1 MRSII
6 YIYLIDRLLKMAL
19 PTGTK
24 LFISHRR
31 LFKDDQP
38 RFFFGI
44 TDNCSDGI
52 VKVTGYTWTRDPTH
66 GFQKKH
72 DRRTKIV
79 ALSSGTLIIYE
90 VSEEVDIDNLRIDQL
105 DAHTVIATDGA
116 NFKMDLSERI

>member
-1 MRSII
+1 MTLS
-6 YIYLIDRLLKMAL
+6 
-19 PTGTK
+19 TGTK

-38 RFFFGI
+38 RFFFGV
-44 TDNCSDGI
+44 TDDYSDGI

-66 GFQKKH
+66 GFQRKQ

-79 ALSSGTLIIYE
+79 ALTSGTLIIYE
-90 VSEEVDIDNLRIDQL
+90 ISGETDIDNLQIDQP
-105 DAHTVIATDGA
+105 DAHTVIASDGS

>member
-1 MRSII
+1 
-6 YIYLIDRLLKMAL
+6 MAL
-19 PTGTK
+19 SIGTK

-38 RFFFGI
+38 RFFFGV
-44 TDNCSDGI
+44 TDHYSDGI
-52 VKVTGYTWTRDPTH
+52 VKVSGYTWTRDPTH

-79 ALSSGTLIIYE
+79 ALTSGTLIIYE
-90 VSEEVDIDNLRIDQL
+90 IPTQADIDNIKIDQP
-105 DAHTVIATDGA
+105 DAHSVIASDGY